1 MTNVSFISCKM
12 LSLVAE
18 KTPPP
23 LIGGF
28 MKLIALLLMAFQMT
42 TAAADTYVSPY
53 HVPMAHTSRGT

>member
-1 MTNVSFISCKM
+1 
-12 LSLVAE
+12 
-18 KTPPP
+18 
-23 LIGGF
+23 